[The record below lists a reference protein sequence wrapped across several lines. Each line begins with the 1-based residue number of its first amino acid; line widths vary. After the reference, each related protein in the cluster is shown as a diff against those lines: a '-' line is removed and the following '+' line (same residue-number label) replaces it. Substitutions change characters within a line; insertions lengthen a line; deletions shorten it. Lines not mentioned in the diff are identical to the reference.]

1 MDKRKLQ
8 WHPAFFAVL
17 QIELGKDRNYL
28 RFYAEYNLTRKPLQI
43 DVLVVKEESCREIQ
57 KNIGRIFRRYNVV
70 EYKAMKDY
78 VNVNDFYKVM
88 GYACIF
94 QSNTERV
101 MEILPPDVTVTLA
114 GEHFPRKLSTYLRN
128 AYDVDME
135 MEYPGIYY
143 IRGLLFPVQVL
154 VIRELSKEDNM
165 WLSRLRSGLSLH
177 EDIEILA
184 NAYKGMERNPLY
196 ETAMDLIIRANWET
210 YQEVR
215 EMCDA
220 LMELFADKLE
230 EREILGIE
238 KGIQNGLR
246 QGVMKGEYTKLITLV
261 MRKVGKGQAAVKI
274 AEDLMEPLP
283 VIEGIYNLILHNPG
297 ISAEQIY
304 NKLTHPGDN
313 G

>member
-1 MDKRKLQ
+1 M
-8 WHPAFFAVL
+8 
-17 QIELGKDRNYL
+17 
-28 RFYAEYNLTRKPLQI
+28 
-43 DVLVVKEESCREIQ
+43 EEEAP
-57 KNIGRIFRRYNVV
+57 
-70 EYKAMKDY
+70 E
-78 VNVNDFYKVM
+78 
-88 GYACIF
+88 
-94 QSNTERV
+94 
-101 MEILPPDVTVTLA
+101 
-114 GEHFPRKLSTYLRN
+114 
-128 AYDVDME
+128 
-135 MEYPGIYY
+135 IYY
-143 IRGLLFPVQVL
+143 IKGLLFPLQIL

-184 NAYKGMERNPLY
+184 SEYKGMERNPLY

-246 QGVMKGEYTKLITLV
+246 QGVMKGEYTKLITQV
-261 MRKVGKGQAAVKI
+261 MRKVEKGQAAVKI

-304 NKLTHPGDN
+304 NKLSNPADN

>member
-1 MDKRKLQ
+1 
-8 WHPAFFAVL
+8 
-17 QIELGKDRNYL
+17 
-28 RFYAEYNLTRKPLQI
+28 
-43 DVLVVKEESCREIQ
+43 
-57 KNIGRIFRRYNVV
+57 
-70 EYKAMKDY
+70 
-78 VNVNDFYKVM
+78 
-88 GYACIF
+88 
-94 QSNTERV
+94 
-101 MEILPPDVTVTLA
+101 
-114 GEHFPRKLSTYLRN
+114 
-128 AYDVDME
+128 
-135 MEYPGIYY
+135 
-143 IRGLLFPVQVL
+143 
-154 VIRELSKEDNM
+154 M

-184 NAYKGMERNPLY
+184 SEYKGMERNPLY

-238 KGIQNGLR
+238 NGLR

-261 MRKVGKGQAAVKI
+261 MRKVEKGQAAVKI

-304 NKLTHPGDN
+304 NKLSNPAG
-313 G
+313 